1 MFIRSYQEKDLEAIA
16 ALHHEAI
23 AQGHFTHAHFTHAP
37 AAWESL
43 LQGRAEGDREVLL
56 VLERQGQI
64 VGWGR
69 IGGYGDRLGYE
80 FACETSI
87 YLAPAARR
95 QGAGAR
101 LQRSLLQRAKALD
114 YHHIVAQILA
124 DHPDDLEFYKQLG
137 FKVVGIQKE
146 ICRFQERWHDVVILQ
161 LLL

>member
-23 AQGHFTHAHFTHAP
+23 AQGYLTP

-43 LQGRAEGDREVLL
+43 AQGRAAGDREVLL
-56 VLERQGQI
+56 VLERQGQL

-69 IGGYGDRLGYE
+69 VGGYGDRLGYE

-87 YLAPAARR
+87 YVVPTVRG
-95 QGAGAR
+95 QGAGR
-101 LQRSLLQRAKALD
+101 RMQRSLLQRAKALG
-114 YHHIVAQILA
+114 YHHIVAQTLA
-124 DHPDDLEFYKQLG
+124 DHLGGLEFYKQLG

-146 ICRFQERWHDVVILQ
+146 IFRFQDRWHDVVMLQ